1 MTVFSMLLFVGLSVS
16 LIPGTVPQCCP
27 PLQFQTNIDKFTSFS
42 TFKTL
47 MYSYDAK
54 SRKLAVHVVA
64 ESKEDEYDLINDYA
78 ANKSYKWGR
87 GRCYVSSSG
96 LFNQTCVPAR
106 AKLVGRSFMGVS
118 PYTFKVN
125 TYRIMDGDL
134 TRLITVG
141 PNCTPVEYVK
151 TTSKIPQPDLPFLL
165 DGQFLWI
172 FYNMTMG
179 IKDSS
184 IFTPPSICF
193 KKETR
198 VDKRPA
204 DLPHLTQF

>member
-78 ANKSYKWGR
+78 ANKSYEWAKGWCHVTPTGP
-87 GRCYVSSSG
+87 
-96 LFNQTCVPAR
+96 FNQTCVPAG
-106 AKLVGRSFMGVS
+106 AKLFRQSHVGVS
-118 PYTFKVN
+118 PNTIKVD
-125 TYRIMDGDL
+125 TYKFMKSRFTKLFTM
-134 TRLITVG
+134 G
-141 PNCTPVEYVK
+141 PNCTPVELVQTTPK
-151 TTSKIPQPDLPFLL
+151 TPHPAEQYM
-165 DGQFLWI
+165 WM

-179 IKDSS
+179 IQDAS
-184 IFTPPSICF
+184 IFTPPKICF
-193 KKETR
+193 KTSTK
-198 VDKRPA
+198 VDKRPRG
-204 DLPHLTQF
+204 LPGFNVF